1 MMLEPDGTVFFD
13 REHIV
18 PYDVLAAP
26 DFETFYHRVM
36 RNLSM
41 IVNAVAWHYNGFE
54 KRWAAYNP
62 CPFFSSTITGC
73 IEKAQDVSQGGAIYN
88 NSGFALVGLADFID
102 SLYAIKEA
110 VYKQKRYTL
119 AELTAM
125 LRKNYEGC
133 ELDRLYL
140 QNKIPKVGADTA
152 QMNAFVRRV
161 TRDVAAEHQLD
172 AQWPRR
178 PV

>member
-1 MMLEPDGTVFFD
+1 
-13 REHIV
+13 
-18 PYDVLAAP
+18 
-26 DFETFYHRVM
+26 
-36 RNLSM
+36 M

-110 VYKQKRYTL
+110 VYEQKRYTL

-140 QNKIPKVGADTA
+140 QNKIPKVGGGYGADERVCA
-152 QMNAFVRRV
+152 PRHAGYRR
-161 TRDVAAEHQLD
+161 EHQLD
-172 AQWPRR
+172 AKWPRR

>member
-1 MMLEPDGTVFFD
+1 
-13 REHIV
+13 
-18 PYDVLAAP
+18 
-26 DFETFYHRVM
+26 
-36 RNLSM
+36 M

-110 VYKQKRYTL
+110 VYEQKRYTL

-125 LRKNYEGC
+125 LRKTTRAVSSTGSIC
-133 ELDRLYL
+133 RTRFPRWGR
-140 QNKIPKVGADTA
+140 I
-152 QMNAFVRRV
+152 RR
-161 TRDVAAEHQLD
+161 R
-172 AQWPRR
+172 
-178 PV
+178 